1 MALGSVRLDLYV
13 YSGTVGSY
21 TSSDLKYTLNKNIIT
36 GKSSIILEIAEL
48 VRDYIEIDF
57 NDDYTCNAKW
67 VTAVVYYFDTAGESF
82 TSNSPQTFNY
92 LAVDGYGYYEDGTN
106 PELSRNALITSDNI
120 YLPEGVAGK
129 LPIFA
134 EGVGKVTI
142 DSTDTQITDSGNSN
156 QKVQYVTIPADSSTV
171 EVYDTDDTSLLKT
184 ITVTNICEPKYT
196 SYKVTFVNKYGAYQ
210 DLYFF
215 KKSVET
221 LDVQSE
227 TYKTNTINSST
238 ATYSTN
244 STQRQLYNVNAKTSL
259 QLNTG
264 FIKEDMN
271 TTIEELMLS
280 ENIFIR
286 YEGKTLPVIPKS
298 KSLQFK
304 TSLNDKLINY
314 TIDFEFGFNKINNI
328 R

>member
-21 TSSDLKYTLNKNIIT
+21 GGTDLKYTLNKNVIN
-36 GKSSIILEIAEL
+36 GQSNIILEIAEL
-48 VRDYIEIDF
+48 VRDYIDIDF

-67 VTAVVYYFDTAGESF
+67 VTAVVYYFDDLGESF

-92 LAVDGYGYYEDGTN
+92 LAVDGYGYYEDEAN
-106 PELSRNALITSDNI
+106 PELSRNALITADNI

-156 QKVQYVTIPADSSTV
+156 QKIQYVTIPADSSTV
-171 EVYDTDDTSLLKT
+171 KVYDTDDTTLKKT

-227 TYKTNTINSST
+227 TYKANVLNNTN
-238 ATYSTN
+238 ATYSTS
-244 STQRQLYNVNAKTSL
+244 STQKQLYNVNAKTSL

-280 ENIFIR
+280 ENIYIR